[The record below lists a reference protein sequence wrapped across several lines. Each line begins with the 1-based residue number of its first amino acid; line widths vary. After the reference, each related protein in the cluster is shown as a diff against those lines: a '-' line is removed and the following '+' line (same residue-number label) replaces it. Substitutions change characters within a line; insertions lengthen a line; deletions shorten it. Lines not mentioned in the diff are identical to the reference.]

1 MPPKTKF
8 SREDIVN
15 AAFELTREKGIEK
28 ITARDIAETGCMST
42 RPMFNYFYSI
52 DKLRGAVLEIAKEL
66 FDEYIEDGLKYSV
79 PFLGFMSEYI
89 QFAKDEPMLYKALFI
104 SKVDEKKPS
113 TIAAMEQSKAALRKS
128 LMRTYKMD
136 ADTAD
141 CYFRDMWLVVNSLA
155 TLIVTDSNPYA
166 DWQINAILTEFS
178 LSLCMAAKNIKGFA
192 NGNYDRDAIL
202 SELVAR
208 KHMANA
214 KAEIKAQRTKINDIP
229 AIIAGEP
236 SDKAFLYI
244 HGKMGYKEEAYNF
257 AQYACPQ
264 GYQVIAIDLPEHG
277 NRKNSKEKLLPW
289 MAAPE
294 IKRTYELL
302 SERYSSISVC
312 AVSIG
317 AWFSMLALQDKK
329 IDKAMFISPIV
340 DMEKLICTMMEWAG
354 VTEEELAERIKIPTD
369 FGETLNWNYLS
380 WVRKNSYKW
389 DKPTDI
395 IYGGKDN
402 MTPRETIE
410 KISKS
415 CATTLTIMEKGE
427 HWFHTPEQM
436 KVLNRW
442 MKANV
447 QGSIYDN

>member
-202 SELVAR
+202 SELVAQAYGQR
-208 KHMANA
+208 KGGDKSKAYENKRYTGNNSRRA
-214 KAEIKAQRTKINDIP
+214 KR
-229 AIIAGEP
+229 
-236 SDKAFLYI
+236 
-244 HGKMGYKEEAYNF
+244 
-257 AQYACPQ
+257 Q
-264 GYQVIAIDLPEHG
+264 GVFVYT
-277 NRKNSKEKLLPW
+277 W
-289 MAAPE
+289 
-294 IKRTYELL
+294 
-302 SERYSSISVC
+302 
-312 AVSIG
+312 
-317 AWFSMLALQDKK
+317 QDG
-329 IDKAMFISPIV
+329 
-340 DMEKLICTMMEWAG
+340 L
-354 VTEEELAERIKIPTD
+354 
-369 FGETLNWNYLS
+369 
-380 WVRKNSYKW
+380 
-389 DKPTDI
+389 
-395 IYGGKDN
+395 
-402 MTPRETIE
+402 
-410 KISKS
+410 
-415 CATTLTIMEKGE
+415 
-427 HWFHTPEQM
+427 
-436 KVLNRW
+436 
-442 MKANV
+442 
-447 QGSIYDN
+447 